1 MPVKIKVFI
10 SVMALLVVG
19 GFSYM
24 NLTDGNET
32 VGYVGLALAVMMVL
46 AMWIFPETGKVK
58 R

>member
-10 SVMALLVVG
+10 SAMALIVVG

-24 NLTDGNET
+24 NLNDGNET